1 MDLLRVAKTALDVD
15 KEFDQ
20 KIAETFLNKAKQEF
34 AFINDSDKALL
45 KDIETYQNQVR
56 KISSNPL
63 KRIRWGEKVM
73 TVASMLSSN

>member
-1 MDLLRVAKTALDVD
+1 MDLLRVVKTALDTD

-20 KIAETFLNKAKQEF
+20 DIAEIFLNKAKQEF
-34 AFINDSDKALL
+34 AFITDSDRALL
-45 KDIETYQNQVR
+45 KDIEKYQNQINE
-56 KISSNPL
+56 ISSNPS